1 MTQRLEQEL
10 DNYNDGLSA
19 VPIEVKSG
27 KDYTVHSALSS
38 FVKNEDY
45 HIKKA
50 FVPSNERTIKTVGK
64 ITYVPIYFVMFF

>member
-10 DNYNDGLSA
+10 DNYNDSLSA

-50 FVPSNERTIKTVGK
+50 FVLSNERTIKMVGK